1 MSIIELKITLDY
13 VHPTVTRTLKV
24 PLNIRLDR
32 LHLTIQAA
40 MGWDNYHL
48 YEFMAANINWGV
60 PDPDFGS
67 DILPADKTTLLD
79 VIEDTGIRSLNY
91 IYDFGDG
98 WDHQIKLGKI
108 TSPVPGELYPKL
120 IALSG
125 KCPPEDVGGPPGYEN
140 FLAAIA
146 DPKHPEYEDIT
157 EWYGSDF
164 DPNTPDTDQLKLDV
178 LKLAKKWKP
187 RKSKK

>member
-108 TSPVPGELYPKL
+108 TSPIPGELYPKL

-125 KCPPEDVGGPPGYEN
+125 KCPPEDVGGPSGYEN
-140 FLAAIA
+140 FLEAIA
-146 DPKHPEYEDIT
+146 DPKHPEYEDIMA
-157 EWYGSDF
+157 WYGSDF
-164 DPNTPDTDQLKLDV
+164 DPNTPETDELKLEV

>member
-32 LHLTIQAA
+32 LHLIIQAA
-40 MGWDNYHL
+40 MGWHNCHL
-48 YEFMAANINWGV
+48 YEFMAANIGWGV

-98 WDHQIKLGKI
+98 WDHQIKLGEI

-140 FLAAIA
+140 FLEVIG
-146 DPKHPEYEDIT
+146 DPKHPEHEDIT

-164 DPNTPDTDQLKLDV
+164 DPNTPETDELKLDV

>member
-1 MSIIELKITLDY
+1 MSIIELKITLNY
-13 VHPTVTRTLKV
+13 IHPAVTRTLKV
-24 PLNIRLDR
+24 PVNIRLDR

-40 MGWDNYHL
+40 MGWHNCHL

-108 TSPVPGELYPKL
+108 INPVPGELYPKL

-125 KCPPEDVGGPPGYEN
+125 KCPPEDVGGPPGYEH
-140 FLAAIA
+140 FLEAIA
-146 DPKHPEYEDIT
+146 DPKHPEHKNIMA
-157 EWYGSDF
+157 WYGSDF
-164 DPNTPDTDQLKLDV
+164 DPNTPDTDELKLEV
-178 LKLAKKWKP
+178 LQLAKKWKT